1 MEFQDKCPNCGQP
14 RQEGT
19 SFCSNCGK
27 PFEIPKS
34 ESPQPEQPS
43 MPLPPSPEREYVA
56 WEDRENTGFFG
67 GLWQT
72 WKESVFYPNRFFSA
86 LPLKG
91 GIGSPLLYALIV
103 VWLGLAVEQLWGLL
117 FVGFWM
123 DALTGYFPMEDFYW
137 TTGLQTGFSFLYVIL
152 APIPIIIGL
161 FIITGVYHLIM
172 MIFGWAAKDFEA
184 TFRTFAYASGP
195 LAFMIVPICGGTIGW
210 IWALVLAII
219 GLKHTQTKNG
229 GRAALVIFLPIIIC
243 CCLGIILIAIF
254 GMALTGL
261 IQEMMGSGYNY

>member
-27 PFEIPKS
+27 PFEEPKS

-103 VWLGLAVEQLWGLL
+103 VWLGVAVEQLWGLL
-117 FVGFWM
+117 LVGFWM
-123 DALTGYFPMEDFYW
+123 DAFTGYFPMEDFYW

-161 FIITGVYHLIM
+161 FIITGVFHLIM
-172 MIFGWAAKDFEA
+172 MMFGWAAEDFEA

-195 LAFMIVPICGGTIGW
+195 AAFMIVPMCGGTIGW

-219 GLKHTQTKNG
+219 GLKHTQTKTG
-229 GRAALVIFLPIIIC
+229 GRAALVIFLPIIVC
-243 CCLGIILIAIF
+243 CCLGIILTFVF
-254 GMALTGL
+254 GVALTGL
-261 IQEMMGSGYNY
+261 FQEMMGSGYNY